1 MWVFGFAAR
10 GFEFDDD
17 GDDECGGVNAEKK
30 AARSE
35 SARRVV
41 VLGCDSYGD
50 AGEVDV
56 DEGRIVTGEGRR
68 SFEVSCRRI
77 EKNVEVICSYHMVS
91 EWTRGI
97 TQTRRE
103 THRFESR
110 PQVCDDSG
118 KVR

>member
-1 MWVFGFAAR
+1 MWAFGFAAR

-17 GDDECGGVNAEKK
+17 EDDECGGVDAEKK
-30 AARSE
+30 AERSE

-50 AGEVDV
+50 AGADV

-77 EKNVEVICSYHMVS
+77 EKNVEVICSYH
-91 EWTRGI
+91 I
-97 TQTRRE
+97 THGE
-103 THRFESR
+103 
-110 PQVCDDSG
+110 
-118 KVR
+118 

>member
-17 GDDECGGVNAEKK
+17 EDCGCDGVDAEKK
-30 AARSE
+30 AERSE

-41 VLGCDSYGD
+41 VLGCDSCGD

-68 SFEVSCRRI
+68 SFEASWRRM
-77 EKNVEVICSYHMVS
+77 EKKVEVICS
-91 EWTRGI
+91 
-97 TQTRRE
+97 
-103 THRFESR
+103 
-110 PQVCDDSG
+110 
-118 KVR
+118 

>member
-1 MWVFGFAAR
+1 MWVFGFVAR
-10 GFEFDDD
+10 AFELDDD
-17 GDDECGGVNAEKK
+17 GGGGVEKK
-30 AARSE
+30 AERSE

-41 VLGCDSYGD
+41 ALGCDSYGD

-91 EWTRGI
+91 EWTKGI